1 MFAFSPPG
9 LLALLLMGHF
19 LGDFVL
25 QHDRMAVEKCPG
37 CDSTL
42 SWRWWLTGHAASHGL
57 IVALL
62 TGVAG
67 LGVAEWI
74 AHWLIDWLKCRL
86 RMSLALDQALHIL
99 CKLVWV
105 GWLVARA

>member
-1 MFAFSPPG
+1 MIASTPLA

-25 QHDRMAVEKCPG
+25 QHDRMALEKCPG
-37 CDSTL
+37 ADVTL
-42 SWRWWLTGHAASHGL
+42 DWRWWLTGHAASHGL

-74 AHWLIDWLKCRL
+74 AHWLIDWAKCRW
-86 RMSLALDQALHIL
+86 RISLALDQALHIL
-99 CKLVWV
+99 CKLAWV
-105 GWLVARA
+105 GWLLAWG